1 MDVFSGCRSG
11 LCKSVSIALA
21 LGAALV
27 PFVLSEPASAL
38 PSYAR
43 QTGQPCGTCHT
54 DFPALTPYG
63 RRFKLLGYTTGGG
76 PYRTTPFS
84 RSPSTGVVSDVG
96 ALADYARG
104 GESPPSA
111 EKVWVPPISAMAI
124 EGYTHTQAPLP
135 PPVAPYQPNDNVVLA
150 PFSFFYAGAI
160 TEHIG
165 AFAQVTYGG
174 PPAGGFG
181 GDPFGHTWGWDNM
194 DIRFADVRTIGGIEV
209 IYGITA
215 NNNPTVQDVW
225 NTTPAW
231 AFPYAVSTLAPTPAT
246 ATIIEG
252 AFAAHVVSG
261 GAYAYINNML
271 YLEGSSYWTLNPSTQ
286 NALGADPFDAPGLI
300 AGAAPYWRVA
310 LEPHWNNNW
319 LMIGTFGMYTR
330 VNPWVAAG
338 TPSTATFSQVDSFT
352 DFGYDAQY
360 QYQGSNFWLTLR
372 GSYIREFQNLDAS
385 FTNGAAANPTN
396 RLNSLRLQGSLAL
409 GGDNRVVLTG
419 QYFDTWGTPDPLLY
433 SSLASGNS
441 PNSNGWITEIAYIPF
456 GTSFAP
462 GWPWANL
469 RLGLQYTWY
478 DKFDGTTVGA
488 HNNDTLFL
496 HAWMAF

>member
-1 MDVFSGCRSG
+1 VIVFWGSRWD
-11 LCKSVSIALA
+11 LCKSVSIAFA
-21 LGAALV
+21 LSVALV
-27 PFVLSEPASAL
+27 PIFSQPASAL

-54 DFPALTPYG
+54 DYPALTPYG
-63 RRFKLLGYTTGGG
+63 RRFKLLGYTIGGG
-76 PYRTTPFS
+76 PYRTAPFS
-84 RSPSTGVVSDVG
+84 RSPSADFGSDVG

-104 GESPPSA
+104 GDSPPPA
-111 EKVWVPPISAMAI
+111 EKGWVPPISAMAI
-124 EGYTHTQAPLP
+124 IGYTHTQAPLA
-135 PPVAPYQPNDNVVLA
+135 PPVAPYQPNDNVILS

-160 TEHIG
+160 TDHIG
-165 AFAQVTYGG
+165 AFAQVTYNA

-181 GDPFGHTWGWDNM
+181 DQFGHTWTWDNT
-194 DIRFADVRTIGGIEV
+194 DIRFADVRTIGGVEV

-231 AFPYAVSTLAPTPAT
+231 TFPYAVSTIASTPAT
-246 ATIIEG
+246 HTLIDG
-252 AFAAHVVSG
+252 TFAAHVGSV
-261 GAYAYINNML
+261 GAYTYVNNMF
-271 YLEGSSYWTLNPSTQ
+271 YLEGSTYRTLDFNTQ
-286 NALGADPFDAPGLI
+286 NALGVDPFASPGQFD
-300 AGAAPYWRVA
+300 GVAPYWRVA
-310 LEPHWNNNW
+310 FEPHWNDHW
-319 LMIGTFGMYTR
+319 LMLGTFGMFAK
-330 VNPWVAAG
+330 VHPWVD
-338 TPSTATFSQVDSFT
+338 TTSTSSATLPLGDSFT

-360 QYQGSNFWLTLR
+360 QYQGRNFWLTLR
-372 GSYIREFQNLDAS
+372 GSYIREFQKLDAS
-385 FTNGAAANPTN
+385 FASGAAANPTDT
-396 RLNSLRLQGSLAL
+396 LNTLRLQGSLAL
-409 GGDNRVVLTG
+409 GGDNKVVLTAQHFG
-419 QYFDTWGTPDPLLY
+419 TWGTPDALLY

-456 GTSFAP
+456 GASFAP

-488 HNNDTLFL
+488 HSNDTLFL